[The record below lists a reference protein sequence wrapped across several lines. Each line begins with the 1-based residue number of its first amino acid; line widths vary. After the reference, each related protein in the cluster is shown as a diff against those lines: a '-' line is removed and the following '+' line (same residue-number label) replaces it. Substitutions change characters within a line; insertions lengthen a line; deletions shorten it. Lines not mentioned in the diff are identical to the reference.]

1 MNVKKLEDEI
11 RQLTILY
18 STARE
23 EGDEEEHERVVKEI
37 ISLFSD
43 IIREIVGEDVPPRF
57 AERHRVGKWKL
68 YRERREL
75 INGVKRQ
82 IRQRA
87 KKLGIKI

>member
-37 ISLFSD
+37 ISFFSD
-43 IIREIVGEDVPPRF
+43 IIREIVGEEIKEPKTKF
-57 AERHRVGKWKL
+57 QLGKAWEQAE
-68 YRERREL
+68 
-75 INGVKRQ
+75 

-87 KKLGIKI
+87 KKLGIKT